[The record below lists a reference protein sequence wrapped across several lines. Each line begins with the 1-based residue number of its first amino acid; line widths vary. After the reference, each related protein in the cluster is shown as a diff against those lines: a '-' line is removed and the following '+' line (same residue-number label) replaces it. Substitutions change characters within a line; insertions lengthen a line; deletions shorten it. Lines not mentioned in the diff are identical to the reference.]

1 VTFQFGQRS
10 RQKLDTCHPELITVA
25 ELALDKSPVDI
36 TIIHGWRGE
45 DVQNALFDSGASKL
59 RYPHSKHNHTDA
71 DGMPESLAIDFA
83 PWVDGTIPWK
93 DTHMFALIA
102 GVMFA
107 AASEVG
113 VRLRWGGD
121 FDMDLSTTDH
131 TFLDWGH
138 MELRDV

>member
-1 VTFQFGQRS
+1 MFTYGQRS
-10 RQKLDTCHPELITVA
+10 RAKLDTCHPELVA
-25 ELALDKSPVDI
+25 IAERALELSPHDF

-45 DVQNALFDSGASKL
+45 DVQNALFDSGASKK

-83 PWVDGTIPWK
+83 PWIDGDIPWK

-102 GVMFA
+102 GVFMA
-107 AASEVG
+107 AANDVG
-113 VRLRWGGD
+113 VRLRYGADWDSDG
-121 FDMDLSTTDH
+121 STLDH